1 MCRYACEA
9 RFSMGARAARKQ
21 LNLNWS
27 LEHLT
32 KRWCIWS
39 LMLTTMAANARTQT
53 HSFTWAE
60 VRDKFQENNPTMRAA
75 QIGIDESRA
84 QEITAYLRPNPD
96 LTGAFD
102 QMNFF
107 STQPPPSGGPAVYS
121 PFAYAFPSASISY
134 LHERQHKRELRLES
148 AQKGTAIAVSQY
160 ADQERNL
167 LFNLRTAFV
176 QTLQQKALLDLTKE
190 SLTFYNRLLD
200 VSNERLKAG
209 DIARVDFQRLVL
221 QRVQFE
227 TDVQTALVNLRTAKI
242 QLLMLLNDRTPVE
255 QFDVTG
261 TFDFSA
267 EARPLEEFRNL
278 ALENRPDLKA
288 ALQSVDKAQTDHK
301 LAVANGSVDPTFG
314 ADFARNPPIPV
325 FMGVNVTI
333 PLRIFDRNQGEKLR
347 TQEDIT
353 RNERLREAATAQVF
367 NDVDSAYA
375 TLESN
380 LILLRPYK
388 EIYLEDATEVRDTVS
403 FAYTR
408 GGASL
413 LDFLQAQQ
421 DYRSTELNYL
431 NLVGAYLTA
440 AAQLNLSV
448 GQEIIR

>member
-1 MCRYACEA
+1 MA
-9 RFSMGARAARKQ
+9 RVPNTSNMSNLPQ
-21 LNLNWS
+21 L
-27 LEHLT
+27 T
-32 KRWCIWS
+32 RRWCTWC
-39 LMLTTMAANARTQT
+39 MLLSCPVASVWAQP
-53 HSFTWAE
+53 HSFTWQE
-60 VRDKFQENNPTMRAA
+60 VRDKFEADNPTLRAA

-107 STQPPPSGGPAVYS
+107 STQPPPSGGPGIYS

-134 LHERQHKRELRLES
+134 LHERKRKRELRQQS
-148 AQKGTAIAVSQY
+148 AQEGTAITISQY

-167 LFNLRTAFV
+167 LFNLRAAFV
-176 QTLQQKALLDLTKE
+176 QTLQEKAILDLTRE
-190 SLTFYNRLLD
+190 SLAFYNRLLD
-200 VSNERLKAG
+200 VSTERLKAG
-209 DIARVDFQRLVL
+209 DIARVDFQRLEL

-242 QLLMLLNDRTPVE
+242 QLLMLLNERTRVE

-261 TFDFSA
+261 TFDFRTDV
-267 EARPLEEFRNL
+267 RPLEEFRNL
-278 ALENRPDLKA
+278 ALENRPDLRAAMQSIEKA
-288 ALQSVDKAQTDHK
+288 RTDHK
-301 LAVANGSVDPTFG
+301 LAVANGSTDPTFG

-325 FMGVNVTI
+325 YIGVNVSI

-353 RNERLREAATAQVF
+353 RNERLRDAATAQVF
-367 NDVDSAYA
+367 SDVDSAYA

-380 LILLRPYK
+380 LTLLRPYK
-388 EIYLEDATEVRDTVS
+388 EIYLQDATEVRETVS

-431 NLVGAYLTA
+431 NLLGSYLTA
-440 AAQLNLSV
+440 AAQLNMAV
-448 GQEIIR
+448 GQEVV